1 MWCHRSDCPNL
12 ERKISYDVLEETG
25 ETNKDG
31 DLEYLI
37 RTGVS
42 EEEVKKEDIKDS
54 IKRVGSPTKK
64 HHDLGVL
71 ASFSSK
77 AKAISFMESYFK
89 LNQNSEPEDLQI
101 TEIAITS

>member
-25 ETNKDG
+25 ETDEEG
-31 DLEYLI
+31 ELEYLI

-42 EEEVKKEDIKDS
+42 EEETKKDDVKGS

-64 HHDLGVL
+64 NHDLGVL

-77 AKAISFMESYFK
+77 SKAIGFIETYFK
-89 LNQNSEPEDLQI
+89 LNQDSSPDDLQI
-101 TEIAITS
+101 TEITITS